1 MGPVP
6 SRLLAGLVAAALVLA
21 ASLVEA
27 LTYRGA
33 PPQSFVL
40 PLALLVV
47 GAALAP
53 LLPAVGL
60 VVAVIA
66 YPVQLL
72 LDPGSPGVGGTTLI
86 VMMVLVGLAARR
98 LRPRWSAPGAA
109 LTALS
114 GSGALVASGE
124 EVFEF
129 LFFAVTMGGAWLVG
143 WLLRRQAR
151 RGAELRELAAALA
164 AERERSGRLAVVEE
178 RARISRELHDAV
190 AHTVSVMTLQVG
202 VLRRRLQDTPEG
214 EALRAVEEL
223 GRRSVDELRR
233 VVGALRP
240 DAGDPDPRDP
250 APSLS
255 RLAGLVDELGRVGL
269 AVTVREDGEPAV
281 LAPAMDTSAYRIVAE
296 ALTNVL
302 RHADT
307 AAAEVVLTHRRE
319 ALTITVLDRG
329 QGRRAR
335 PIPTAATACCT
346 CASAP
351 PSSAGRSRP
360 VLARAAATAW
370 RRCSRS
376 PRRHGPRRRPR

>member
-6 SRLLAGLVAAALVLA
+6 TRVLAGLVAAALVLA

-33 PPQSFVL
+33 PPQAFVV
-40 PLALLVV
+40 PVVLLVV

-60 VVAVIA
+60 VAAVLA
-66 YPVQLL
+66 YPVQLA
-72 LDPGSPGVGGTTLI
+72 LDPDTPGVGGTTLI
-86 VMMVLVGLAARR
+86 VMMAFVGLAARR
-98 LRPRWSAPGAA
+98 LRPRWSAPGAG

-114 GSGALVASGE
+114 GSGALVATGE
-124 EVFEF
+124 QVFEF

-143 WLLRRQAR
+143 WLLRREAR
-151 RGAELRELAAALA
+151 RSAELRDLAAALA

-214 EALRAVEEL
+214 DALRAVEEL

-233 VVGALRP
+233 VVGALRDDP
-240 DAGDPDPRDP
+240 DARDP

-255 RLAGLVDELGRVGL
+255 RLEGLVEELGRVGL
-269 AVTVREDGEPAV
+269 TVTVRQEGTPAT

-302 RHADT
+302 RHAGT
-307 AAAEVVLTHRRE
+307 TEAEVVLAHGRD
-319 ALTITVLDRG
+319 ALVITVLDRG
-329 QGRRAR
+329 RGPAG
-335 PIPTAATACCT
+335 ATD
-346 CASAP
+346 P
-351 PSSAGRSRP
+351 EGGHGLLHMRE
-360 VLARAAATAW
+360 RAALFGGTLDA
-370 RRCSRS
+370 
-376 PRRHGPRRRPR
+376 GPRDGGGYRVEAALPLAPAPVVVA